1 MSKLT
6 ESIKPTVHNI
16 LWNAGY
22 EATRVAGDD
31 FKRTVEDPGA
41 WVEVQNYYVTLHSGE
56 WWYQKPQRGNLDDI
70 FVCGDY
76 SPEGLDKLRQTVKID
91 PKESE

>member
-1 MSKLT
+1 MNKLN
-6 ESIKPTVHNI
+6 EFIKPIVHNI

-22 EATRVAGDD
+22 KATRVAGED

-41 WVEVQNYYVTLHSGE
+41 WVEVQNYYVTLQNEE

-70 FVCGDY
+70 MAFGDY
-76 SPEGLDKLRQTVKID
+76 SPEGLDKLRRVVTID
-91 PKESE
+91 PEESE

>member
-1 MSKLT
+1 MSKLN
-6 ESIKPTVHNI
+6 EVIKPRVHNI

-22 EATRVAGDD
+22 KSRLGSED
-31 FKRTVEDPGA
+31 FKRTVYTPGE
-41 WVEVQNYYVTLHSGE
+41 WQEEQNYYVTLKSDE

-76 SPEGLDKLRQTVKID
+76 SLEGLDKLRKVVTID
-91 PKESE
+91 PIETE